1 MAAQSCVGKAHCAR
15 EFLSPNFVRE
25 CMPRGQRKR
34 IYEKSEI
41 EFERGSVIRARLDAS
56 QHSLLSRKAKALRT
70 SWRCGGRKMKNFS

>member
-34 IYEKSEI
+34 IYEKSDI
-41 EFERGSVIRARLDAS
+41 EFWTGLRDPRLARCDRTFPYEPKSESSA
-56 QHSLLSRKAKALRT
+56 HLLLLLAVR
-70 SWRCGGRKMKNFS
+70 W